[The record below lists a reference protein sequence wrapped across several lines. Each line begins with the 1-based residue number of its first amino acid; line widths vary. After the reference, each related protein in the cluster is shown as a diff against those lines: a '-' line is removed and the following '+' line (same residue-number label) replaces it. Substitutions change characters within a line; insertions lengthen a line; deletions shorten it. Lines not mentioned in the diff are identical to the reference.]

1 MQRHTYIVSAA
12 LLVTRATERH
22 FSYFVQAMR
31 KACPR
36 PELSRLLA
44 NRTILIT
51 AHAVPKLDETT
62 RSGSTGQRREDE
74 RRRREE
80 IAAAEIIMK
89 ELRALL
95 KKGVTN
101 IVDSSG
107 GAID

>member
-1 MQRHTYIVSAA
+1 MYQLLERSVSS
-12 LLVTRATERH
+12 T
-22 FSYFVQAMR
+22 
-31 KACPR
+31 
-36 PELSRLLA
+36 ELSRLLA
-44 NRTILIT
+44 NRTIRLIT

-95 KKGVTN
+95 KKGMTN

>member
-1 MQRHTYIVSAA
+1 MSAA
-12 LLVTRATERH
+12 LLGTRVTERH
-22 FSYFVQAMR
+22 FSYFVQAKR

-44 NRTILIT
+44 NRTISIT
-51 AHAVPKLDETT
+51 VHAVPKFDETT
-62 RSGSTGQRREDE
+62 RPGSTGQRREEE

-80 IAAAEIIMK
+80 MAAAEIIMK

-101 IVDSSG
+101 LVDSSG
-107 GAID
+107 GT

>member
-1 MQRHTYIVSAA
+1 MYQLLERSVSS
-12 LLVTRATERH
+12 T
-22 FSYFVQAMR
+22 
-31 KACPR
+31 
-36 PELSRLLA
+36 ELSRLLA

-101 IVDSSG
+101 VVDSSG
-107 GAID
+107 GA

>member
-1 MQRHTYIVSAA
+1 MSST
-12 LLVTRATERH
+12 
-22 FSYFVQAMR
+22 
-31 KACPR
+31 
-36 PELSRLLA
+36 ELSRLLA
-44 NRTILIT
+44 NRTIRLIT
-51 AHAVPKLDETT
+51 VYAMPKLDETT

-74 RRRREE
+74 RRRRYE
-80 IAAAEIIMK
+80 IAAAKIIMK

>member
-1 MQRHTYIVSAA
+1 MSST
-12 LLVTRATERH
+12 
-22 FSYFVQAMR
+22 
-31 KACPR
+31 
-36 PELSRLLA
+36 ELSRLLA
-44 NRTILIT
+44 NRTIRLIT

-62 RSGSTGQRREDE
+62 RPGSTGQRREEE

-107 GAID
+107 RAID